1 MELSRPTHSPE
12 FSARRRQN
20 WLVLGLTY
28 AAMYM
33 ARYNFSF
40 ANKSLSDTYG
50 WSKTQVGGI
59 IGTASLVYGL
69 SALFNGPL
77 ADRLAG
83 RRAILIGAGGASL
96 FNVLF
101 GPGAYRGPFG
111 VGPV

>member
-1 MELSRPTHSPE
+1 MMPERPQHSPE
-12 FSARRRQN
+12 FRGRRRQN
-20 WLVLGLTY
+20 WIVLGFTY

-77 ADRLAG
+77 ADRIGG
-83 RRAILIGAGGASL
+83 RRAMLIGAGGAFL
-96 FNVLF
+96 FHLLF
-101 GPGAYRGPFG
+101 RL
-111 VGPV
+111 